1 MEIILKKKFF
11 CRQWEKCN
19 CNKEK
24 NPPLDS
30 FRIEDPAEIEIDPV
44 FAEKQDSIIWVAG
57 IATVSFTTADSKDAA
72 MTPPD
77 EEVKVESLATLV
89 DASGVAVAVLSQLDP
104 ARNLNS
110 RPLRTQHGTL
120 KAEATATLKDL
131 KLILADGTEVP
142 ADIVLKDADQDLAFI
157 RVRAESKEAKGLTFP
172 AVDLKDSATANVLD
186 EVFNRAPNV
195 YLSNISAATRKPRVY
210 YRALGATGGSPTFN
224 LEGKLIGVTT
234 TRLLKGKQPA
244 AAIIP
249 AADILPGL
257 EQIKAGRPATDG
269 KAATN
274 SSK

>member
-1 MEIILKKKFF
+1 MKHNYIHLPFLVLTLAF
-11 CRQWEKCN
+11 AG
-19 CNKEK
+19 
-24 NPPLDS
+24 
-30 FRIEDPAEIEIDPV
+30 PARATDTLAAARKV

-89 DASGVAVAVLSQLDP
+89 DTSGVAVAVLSQLDP
-104 ARNLNS
+104 ARNINS

-157 RVRAESKEAKGLTFP
+157 RVRADSKEAKGLVFP
-172 AVDLKDSATANVLD
+172 AVDLKDSAPADVLDEVVTVSRLD